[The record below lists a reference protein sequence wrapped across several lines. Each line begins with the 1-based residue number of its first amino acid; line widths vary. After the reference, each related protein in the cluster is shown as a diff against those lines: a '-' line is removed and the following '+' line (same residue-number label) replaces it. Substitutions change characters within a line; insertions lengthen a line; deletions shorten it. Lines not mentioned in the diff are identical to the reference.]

1 MKVMSREDINV
12 KAVETTMFIIRYFD
26 KDNKGS
32 ITYISTWKVMR
43 AKLGVTWKFTRNYYA
58 LCMRF
63 LRACH
68 NGRVVTMFIIRIT
81 GFLPFHIM

>member
-32 ITYISTWKVMR
+32 ITYISTR
-43 AKLGVTWKFTRNYYA
+43 
-58 LCMRF
+58 
-63 LRACH
+63 
-68 NGRVVTMFIIRIT
+68 GR
-81 GFLPFHIM
+81 L